1 MQVRFED
8 SELKSFSEL
17 HPVNFLWHKAECDQT
32 GTDRK
37 LVTRINGGRSA
48 REVNGGNWS
57 VGRLEESK
65 L

>member
-1 MQVRFED
+1 MRLKT
-8 SELKSFSEL
+8 ELKSVREL
-17 HPVNFLWHKAECDQT
+17 HPMNFLRHKTECDQT

-37 LVTRINGGRSA
+37 LVTRINGGRSG
-48 REVNGGNWS
+48 REVNGGNLS